1 MPARK
6 IVNDI
11 KLEELFKQGKS
22 LKEIGR
28 ELGVSHVAVFKRV
41 KRLGLVRLPESLENL
56 TDKQRAFVVAVASG
70 QSRTSAV
77 MQTYDVTTRESAKAL
92 QKTLM
97 KDPAIATA
105 ITDLMES
112 KGIGRDYRVE
122 KLKEHLDSKDPVI
135 SLKSLDMAFKISG
148 DEDAAK
154 RNAQEEYTF
163 LKIDLEATNKWHAE
177 YYRCRGCEHCENC
190 EKELKWPEGCNHRE
204 TGSRG

>member
-1 MPARK
+1 
-6 IVNDI
+6 
-11 KLEELFKQGKS
+11 
-22 LKEIGR
+22 
-28 ELGVSHVAVFKRV
+28 
-41 KRLGLVRLPESLENL
+41 
-56 TDKQRAFVVAVASG
+56 
-70 QSRTSAV
+70 